1 MAEVFAHK
9 VFYRDR
15 GDHTLTRLCEH
26 EQSTNIKVRLLKEC
40 YWERVRA
47 VERARKGEKENSF
60 NFTCSVA
67 AFLHFVSRFQLSV
80 AKKIRV
86 SRVKNHNEADFF
98 FAFVRNP

>member
-47 VERARKGEKENSF
+47 VERASEKRREREF
-60 NFTCSVA
+60 
-67 AFLHFVSRFQLSV
+67 
-80 AKKIRV
+80 I
-86 SRVKNHNEADFF
+86 
-98 FAFVRNP
+98 